1 MAEKKRRKR
10 KKTVIRKR
18 LSSPAEETMA
28 LYTQIDQLE
37 KKVTAL
43 GDYIEHLSSRLE
55 DAEIHINLLTRFVT
69 TVCVEK
75 MGMRV
80 GVLKRLLKR
89 VEQEAVR
96 ESQISHLESLYNMP
110 LKNEA
115 ANFLSKKIHK
125 KDRWD
130 EIS

>member
-1 MAEKKRRKR
+1 MAEKKQRKKRKR
-10 KKTVIRKR
+10 PKKRR
-18 LSSPAEETMA
+18 LSSPAEETLS
-28 LYTQIDQLE
+28 LYTQLDLLQ
-37 KKVTAL
+37 KKITSLA
-43 GDYIEHLSSRLE
+43 DYAEHVSLRLE

-69 TVCVEK
+69 TICVEK

-89 VEQEAVR
+89 VEKEAVR
-96 ESQISHLESLYNMP
+96 ESQISHLETLYNMP
-110 LKNEA
+110 LRTEA
-115 ANFLSKKIHK
+115 ANFLSKKLPK